1 MNKKGFTLI
10 ELIMVIVII
19 AILLLFLV
27 PNIFTFINKNNI
39 KSCESLE
46 KNIISAAKIYVT
58 NNKYDLGFDCSKTP
72 KTITLQTLVDS
83 GDLSAPIINPVADD
97 NPETT
102 KKENEVSLENK
113 VEVTYDCDSKTF
125 TYTFNLNCTENS

>member
-1 MNKKGFTLI
+1 MNVNKKGFTLI

-19 AILLLFLV
+19 AILSLVLV

-58 NNKYDLGFDCSKTP
+58 NNKYDLGFDCSGQSKG
-72 KTITLQTLVDS
+72 ISLQSLVDS
-83 GDLSAPIINPVADD
+83 GDLTEPITNPV
-97 NPETT
+97 T
-102 KKENEVSLENK
+102 KEEIGLDKTVK
-113 VEVTYDCDSKTF
+113 VTYDCDSKTF
-125 TYTFNLNCTENS
+125 TYTFDLNCT